1 MTEGVGGSGRVK
13 GVLAEL
19 HVSGIIKC
27 RLDITGSEAME
38 VA

>member
-19 HVSGIIKC
+19 HVSGIIK
-27 RLDITGSEAME
+27 TGWI
-38 VA
+38 